1 MWITST
7 KIGISKDYDATKRK
21 TVEIT
26 GNVVNVAADV
36 TISISLLPLLPT
48 QTATIKVNLKRKL
61 Q

>member
-36 TISISLLPLLPT
+36 TTSISLLPLLPT
-48 QTATIKVNLKRKL
+48 QTATFKVNLKRKL

>member
-36 TISISLLPLLPT
+36 TISIS
-48 QTATIKVNLKRKL
+48 
-61 Q
+61 